1 MKSRDTYVKTPTI
14 LQMEASECGAA
25 SLAMILSY
33 YGQDAPLEKLRIE
46 TDVTRDGCNA
56 GNIVRAA
63 RDRGFECGGYRKSA
77 ESLLTMD
84 PPYVVFWEKNH
95 FVVFEGT
102 KGRYVYI
109 NDPAYG
115 ERKLEEEDFIRSY
128 SGIALVFKPDKEK
141 GQQPV
146 RSLRRHENKESIA
159 WIRRVIKEEAGTFT
173 AIVALSFLIAVSASI
188 GAFMMHKLA
197 FLLACAAVCIA
208 CIACRNVMV
217 TNIQRRYTAIG
228 SSRFMEELF
237 ALPVAFFEQRYPGDI
252 TDRVSG
258 EERASRYVSGT
269 SLRIISN
276 AILGCIFLMGL
287 FVSNIYAGV
296 IGLLCVAAGYGAA
309 LWINRAVQLAH
320 TRRQVYRNKL
330 AGRLFAAVSNT
341 ETIKAAGSEERYGLE
356 ELETQRDIEDA
367 DREIENKQ
375 LGSKIAILS
384 LELIALVLMLVIW
397 DRSSIALFCFFA
409 VSVNAM
415 MAGIHSHRSISMDL
429 MRTADVRRYLPEE
442 AAVETE
448 KQKEEKEYE
457 KLKGNIVLDNI
468 TFGYSTRGEPL
479 ISGFSR
485 KIDSGKSVGV
495 TGGTGSGKSTLLK
508 LIAGLYEPDSGEIY
522 FDQRKR
528 SEIPKEVLNTSIAFA
543 MQKPKL
549 FPGTIRD
556 NITMWNPSITERE
569 IIRAAKDACIHD
581 VIMGREG
588 GYDGVVTEN
597 GTNFSGGQRQRIEIA
612 RALAI
617 DPSILI
623 LDEVTSALDRE
634 TSEKVIRN
642 INKRGCTCIIASY
655 QESIISGCDEII
667 AF

>member
-56 GNIVRAA
+56 GNIIRAA

-77 ESLLTMD
+77 ESLLTID
-84 PPYVVFWEKNH
+84 PPCVVFWERNH

-102 KGRYVYI
+102 KGRNVYI

-115 ERKLEEEDFIRSY
+115 ERKMEVEDFIRSY
-128 SGIALVFKPDKEK
+128 SGIALIFKPDKDK
-141 GQQPV
+141 GQEPV
-146 RSLRRHENKESIA
+146 RFLRSHENKETIS
-159 WIRRVIKEEAGTFT
+159 WIKHVIKEEAGEFT
-173 AIVALSFLIAVSASI
+173 VVVALSFLIAVSAAI
-188 GAFMMHKLA
+188 GAFMMHKLV
-197 FLLACAAVCIA
+197 LLLVCAAVCFA
-208 CIACRNVMV
+208 CFVVRNVMV
-217 TNIQRRYTAIG
+217 TNIQRRYTAVG
-228 SSRFMEELF
+228 SSRFMEKLF

-258 EERASRYVSGT
+258 EERASQFVAGT
-269 SLRIISN
+269 SLLIISN
-276 AILGCIFLMGL
+276 GILAIIFLMGL
-287 FVSNIYAGV
+287 FISDAKAGI
-296 IGLLCVAAGYGAA
+296 IGLLCVVTGYGVAI
-309 LWINRAVQLAH
+309 WINRSVQLAH

-356 ELETQRDIEDA
+356 ELESQRKIENA
-367 DREIENKQ
+367 DREIEYRQ
-375 LGSKIAILS
+375 LGAKIAILS

-397 DRSSIALFCFFA
+397 NRSSVALFCFFA
-409 VSVNAM
+409 VSLNAM
-415 MAGIHSHRSISMDL
+415 VAGINSHRTISMDL

-442 AAVETE
+442 TAEADE
-448 KQKEEKEYE
+448 QKEEKEYE

-468 TFGYSTRGEPL
+468 TFGYGTRGEPL

-588 GYDGVVTEN
+588 GYDGLVTEN

-634 TSEKVIRN
+634 TSEKIIRN

-655 QESIISGCDEII
+655 QESIIKGCDEII